1 MMVGL
6 EHLSEEERQERENRL
21 EACIQAEV
29 ASNLDDRAVG
39 DRHIAKLW
47 SMICKRTKDWSERLA
62 LVDAHLCVVVS
73 LGEMMVSKGVFGQRH
88 VETAASLLSEFLVFE
103 QTTVRKHRVSCAKLL
118 KDRLSDISL
127 GAGEGR
133 ALRLLALRVDMEL
146 ELLGEAG

>member
-6 EHLSEEERQERENRL
+6 EHLSEEERQERESRL
-21 EACIQAEV
+21 DACVQAEV
-29 ASNLDDRAVG
+29 VSNLDERSVG

-47 SMICKRTKDWSERLA
+47 SMICNRTKDWSERLA

-103 QTTVRKHRVSCAKLL
+103 QTTVRKHRVSRAKLL

-133 ALRLLALRVDMEL
+133 ALRLLALRIDMEL